1 MKSLCFSDTISVS
14 NFFMSSQKLTKII
27 ATIGPSSESEEM
39 IKKLIH
45 EGVNCFRF
53 NTKHNEIIWHEQTIE
68 KVKKLSRAMGVGI
81 ATLLDLQGPS
91 VRLVLPTSDPIIVA
105 NGDELE
111 LVTDLKKIIKKGFSL
126 TYPEIIKFFKDDT
139 RILVDDGE
147 LEFFVKRN
155 KSGQVLLKA
164 TRSGEIK
171 PNKSVNIPDG
181 DFPLPLLTP
190 RDEKMLEIIKKGN
203 VDWVGISFVRCAD
216 DLVQV
221 RKKLKSIG
229 INPDSV
235 KLMAKIETAQAL
247 TALSEIIAVSDAVMV
262 ARGDLGVEA
271 SLEQVPYYQKK
282 MINYARNMGKP
293 VVTATQ
299 MLQSMI
305 FSPTPTRAE
314 VSDVA
319 NAIYDKT
326 DAVMLSA
333 ESASGKYP
341 LQAVKSLTK
350 IALYNEKLRL
360 ANETKVQI
368 EHEDNEVMVGSA
380 AIAMYEHLST
390 TSQEFG
396 GFVVFTRSGRT
407 ARLVAAH
414 RPQVPIFTFAST
426 LQVAEMLS
434 IVFGIQAF
442 EDDVLN
448 CEIGERVTSD
458 DVKRSLEFLVKK
470 NFIKKGQ
477 TLVVLH
483 GDIWNEKGGTNT
495 VKIVEA

>member
-1 MKSLCFSDTISVS
+1 MTA
-14 NFFMSSQKLTKII
+14 QKLTKII
-27 ATIGPSSESEEM
+27 ATIGPSSESDEM

-68 KVKKLSRAMGVGI
+68 KVKRISREMEVGI

-91 VRLVLPTSDPIIVA
+91 VRLVLPTNDPIMVA
-105 NGDELE
+105 IGDELE
-111 LVTDLKKIIKKGFSL
+111 LVTDLKHIVKKGFSL
-126 TYPEIIKFFKDDT
+126 TYPEIIKFFKEDT

-155 KSGQVLLKA
+155 KSGQVLLKS

-171 PNKSVNIPDG
+171 SNKSVNIPDG
-181 DFPLPLLTP
+181 DFPLPLLTL
-190 RDEKMLEIIKKGN
+190 RDEKMLEIVKKGE

-216 DLVQV
+216 DLLQV
-221 RKKLKSIG
+221 RKKMRSIG

-235 KLMAKIETAQAL
+235 RLMAKIETAQAL
-247 TALSEIIAVSDAVMV
+247 TALSEIVAVSDAVMV

-282 MINYARNMGKP
+282 MINYARNLGKP

-305 FSPTPTRAE
+305 SSPTPTRAE

-341 LQAVKSLTK
+341 LLAVKSLTK

-360 ANETKVQI
+360 ANEPRIHI

-407 ARLVAAH
+407 ARLISAH
-414 RPQVPIFTFAST
+414 RPRMPIYTFAST

-434 IVFGIQAF
+434 IVYGVSAF
-442 EDDVLN
+442 EDDVLD
-448 CEIGERVTSD
+448 CEVGKKVTSEN
-458 DVKRSLEFLVKK
+458 VQMSLDFLLKK
-470 NFIKKGQ
+470 NLIKKGQ
-477 TLVVLH
+477 TLIVLH

-495 VKIVEA
+495 VKIVEV